1 MRKTGDM
8 TSTNDQPGP
17 LSLGAKLL
25 VLLRLRRDPQGFIP
39 SAREVADST
48 KGAESRGSALSHA
61 TVNGLM
67 NGTSTNPTS
76 STLVALADA
85 LGAPVPFLL
94 PGWDDLTAL
103 TVFEESPGAREVL
116 RLLQG
121 LEMQDIEDIV
131 KRLREVRRQ
140 RGLPAEVP
148 ALPPPPAG
156 VDQPRDGRPRRRLS
170 FNEAAERAADDL
182 EGR

>member
-1 MRKTGDM
+1 M

-17 LSLGAKLL
+17 PSLATKLL

-39 SAREVADST
+39 SAREVADAT
-48 KGAESRGSALSHA
+48 NEARNRGPRLSHA
-61 TVNGLM
+61 TVNGLI

-85 LGAPVPFLL
+85 LGAPAPFLL

-103 TVFEESPGAREVL
+103 TIFEENPGAREVL
-116 RLLQG
+116 RLLRD
-121 LEMQDIEDIV
+121 LEMQDIEDTV
-131 KRLREVRRQ
+131 KKLREVRRQ
-140 RGLPAEVP
+140 RGLPEEVP
-148 ALPPPPAG
+148 ALPPPPTG